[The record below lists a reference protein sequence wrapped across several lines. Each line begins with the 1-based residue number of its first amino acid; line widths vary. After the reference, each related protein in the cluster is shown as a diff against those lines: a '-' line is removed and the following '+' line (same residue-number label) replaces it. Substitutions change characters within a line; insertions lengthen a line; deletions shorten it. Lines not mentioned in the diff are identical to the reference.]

1 MMLVYQQQQVDATA
15 SQGLSGKYGVRGF
28 PTIKL
33 LKEGKTIMSYSDS
46 GTNVSKQFTMP
57 VKEVLA
63 ECKMALQQLDPATY
77 GKRTTIIRTDWRQF
91 DGF

>member
-1 MMLVYQQQQVDATA
+1 MA
-15 SQGLSGKYGVRGF
+15 STGIFIGLAESDILAIRDKAVAM
-28 PTIKL
+28 

-46 GTNVSKQFTMP
+46 GTNVNKQFVMP

-63 ECKMALQQLDPATY
+63 ECKAALQVLDPATY
-77 GKRTTIIRTDWRQF
+77 GSSVKVIRTDYRTF